1 MLYSKLGPDRCIEV
15 IGLRWFA
22 PMLYGQT
29 TDKTE
34 LKTDPFPACSQSGRR
49 CNQIRQI
56 NVIHPASIGLV
67 QEQLS
72 SHKPFL
78 HDYHTLPFRI
88 LFINQLAGSRTLRFM
103 SHSAELF
110 IAHRLQTW
118 PCALPLLDPLCCERR
133 EIGQG
138 LKKKSWQLAGRI

>member
-56 NVIHPASIGLV
+56 NVVHPASIGLV

-72 SHKPFL
+72 SQKPTGWFSNPSIHFAFCGAL
-78 HDYHTLPFRI
+78 HRAPPANADLRPSIAGPIVLQKKGDRTRFEEKK
-88 LFINQLAGSRTLRFM
+88 LAVANCF
-103 SHSAELF
+103 
-110 IAHRLQTW
+110 
-118 PCALPLLDPLCCERR
+118 
-133 EIGQG
+133 
-138 LKKKSWQLAGRI
+138 